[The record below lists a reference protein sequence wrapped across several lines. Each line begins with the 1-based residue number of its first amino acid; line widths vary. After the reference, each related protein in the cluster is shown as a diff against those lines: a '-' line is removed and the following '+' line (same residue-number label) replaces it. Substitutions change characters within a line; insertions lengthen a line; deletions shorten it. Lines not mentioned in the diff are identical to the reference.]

1 MLGWE
6 SYIVVMRWPV
16 PHFHSAVAA
25 GLILGLGCGLPA
37 LGQGGQVLR
46 VQAQPPAETPPQDRP
61 DQTAPDQTA
70 PDQTEAEQIEPAAPS
85 EPTREAR
92 LRDRED
98 LDALFAELAQPGG
111 ETWARAESDIL
122 RIWSRSGSA
131 SMDLLAKRGE
141 AAMDAGDNVAA
152 IGHLTALTDHAPDY
166 ANGWYLLGVAYYLNG
181 DLGPAISAMAEVLKR
196 EPRHF
201 GALTQLGSMLEELGD
216 DRRALDAYRASLRI
230 HPHQQDAQDAVTRLE
245 ALTKG
250 TDA

>member
-1 MLGWE
+1 MLRWE

-16 PHFHSAVAA
+16 PHFHSAVTA
-25 GLILGLGCGLPA
+25 GFILGLGCGLPVH
-37 LGQGGQVLR
+37 GQDMP
-46 VQAQPPAETPPQDRP
+46 APPDPPAEAAPGLPEPPA
-61 DQTAPDQTA
+61 TEEAAPM
-70 PDQTEAEQIEPAAPS
+70 EPAAPGA
-85 EPTREAR
+85 PTREAR
-92 LRDRED
+92 LRERED
-98 LDALFAELAQPGG
+98 LDALFAELAQPEG

-141 AAMDAGDNVAA
+141 AAMDAGDNRAA

-166 ANGWYLLGVAYYLNG
+166 PNGWYLLGVAYDLDG
-181 DLGPAISAMAEVLKR
+181 DLGPAISAMAEVLGR

-230 HPHQQDAQDAVTRLE
+230 NPHQQDAQDAVTRLN